1 MKKILVVLLVLA
13 VAGGVFAQQGEWSL
27 SGGAVIGTGINLDPV
42 HGETVAIDGEAPVT
56 SVIGRH
62 YNEYDPQSASLKAA
76 YNLEGLKA
84 YLGFTAKTPEDKGL
98 VGGIEYY
105 GERFALAGEA
115 NISKLLY
122 GGESVEVLYGW
133 YKFLDMIKFEAAYKS
148 AWGDYWTSNDT
159 AGIIDAYAG
168 GLTGYG
174 VDFGGPWDSGVTW
187 GRVDGHNYLL
197 TNVEL
202 DSLQFGIKIP
212 VLFRDDGT
220 YNGGMYGAP
229 TAYKLIEDSLLNSVV
244 GLKFGLDIIEV
255 AAQFYMKDYGV
266 YFGGKAN
273 LGQVAAGLSF
283 MGILGEKTIDT
294 DEPVG
299 VRMKFGGKVEFN
311 TDAFGA
317 FISAYYALQNDRLA
331 KLAATVIGVEPGF
344 SYNVIPTHLVFRTD
358 VGFYFNG
365 LKEDGTKVD
374 LGDNSVYWGLRP
386 QLFWNFLG
394 TGPKGDFDG
403 LETGITIR
411 YTLLSGNRQNTFDA
425 IFKWSF

>member
-27 SGGAVIGTGINLDPV
+27 SGGVVVGTHIDLDPLK
-42 HGETVAIDGEAPVT
+42 GASIASDGDAPVT
-56 SVIGRH
+56 TVNGSH
-62 YNEYDPQSASLKAA
+62 YNSWDPQNANLTAA
-76 YNLEGLKA
+76 YNMEGLKA
-84 YLGFTAKTPEDKGL
+84 YLGFTAKTSGRDGIN
-98 VGGIEYY
+98 GGIEYY

-115 NISKLLY
+115 EMQYLLAGWGADVNKLF
-122 GGESVEVLYGW
+122 GW
-133 YKFLDMIKFEAAYKS
+133 YRFLDFIKFEAAYKS
-148 AWGDYWTSNDT
+148 AWGDYWTSDQT

-168 GLTGYG
+168 TPIKYG
-174 VDFGGPWDSGVTW
+174 VNFGGPWDGKNTW
-187 GRVDGHNYLL
+187 GRVDGHNYIL

-212 VLFRDDGT
+212 LLFKEDGA
-220 YNGGMYGAP
+220 YDNG
-229 TAYKLIEDSLLNSVV
+229 TYKLIEDSLLNSVV
-244 GLKFGLDIIEV
+244 GLKFGLDMIEV
-255 AAQFYMKDYGV
+255 AAQFFMKDYGV

-283 MGILGEKTIDT
+283 MGILGEKTVGGDPI
-294 DEPVG
+294 G

-317 FISAYYALQNDRLA
+317 FISAFYALQND
-331 KLAATVIGVEPGF
+331 KAANESGTIIGVEPGF
-344 SYNVIPTHLVFRTD
+344 SYNVIPTHLVFKTD

-365 LKEDGTKVD
+365 YKVGGTKQD
-374 LGDNSVYWGLRP
+374 LGDDAVYWGLRP

-394 TGPKGDFDG
+394 TGPQGSFDN
-403 LETGITIR
+403 LATGITIR

-425 IFKWSF
+425 VFKWSF